1 VPPHDSTKENGGMS
15 TVEQMRLF
23 LEPESITAVGISRQT
38 GPQAFNLFETCCST
52 DTAGDSIL

>member
-1 VPPHDSTKENGGMS
+1 MS